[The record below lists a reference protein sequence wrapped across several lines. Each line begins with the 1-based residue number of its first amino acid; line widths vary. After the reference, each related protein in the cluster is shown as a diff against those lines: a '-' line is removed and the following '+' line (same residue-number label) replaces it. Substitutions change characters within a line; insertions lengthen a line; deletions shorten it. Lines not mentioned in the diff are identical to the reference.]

1 MFDMRQQ
8 LIKIGAVLALGL
20 SSVGCGKLYNY
31 TPAGVNHNSDR
42 FGRDTGKIEKEIN
55 SSFDKVS
62 ERFNLIVQRY
72 LGLKISK
79 IIADMLAR
87 NDLELEDLEAFLD
100 DSRVEGEN
108 RSLVLEEYRILMAEA
123 ELEEEAEGTIFEEP
137 LKDELDREDGHE
149 PADEDDDDD
158 GADEERDEES

>member
-1 MFDMRQQ
+1 MLDMRQQ

-42 FGRDTGKIEKEIN
+42 FGRSTGKIEKEIN

-79 IIADMLAR
+79 IIADLLAR
-87 NDLELEDLEAFLD
+87 NDLEMEDLEAFLD
-100 DSRVEGEN
+100 ESRVEGEN
-108 RSLVLEEYRILMAEA
+108 RALVLEEYRILMAEA
-123 ELEEEAEGTIFEEP
+123 KLEEEVDGSIFEEP
-137 LKDELDREDGHE
+137 AKEELGREDANE
-149 PADEDDDDD
+149 RVDEDDD
-158 GADEERDEES
+158 GAAE